1 MGVLQA
7 GDALGSSYKLIKKIG
22 SGAVGEVW
30 CVSQERGGPS
40 LAAKLLR
47 PEHVQDTDLVEKFIK
62 ERSVL
67 LSLQHQN
74 IVVARDLVVEGE
86 QLAIVM
92 DLVKGGTL
100 RDALEAQGT
109 FTPASALDYTVQV
122 LDALA
127 VAHQKGVTHRDIK
140 PDNVLLDHGQAKV
153 SDFGIASV
161 LQGAKKSTSGM
172 LGTPAYM
179 PPELFTRGEAG
190 TAGDIYATGIMLYE
204 LLSGRTPFAGNGN
217 DYTLSFRHVSTIPP
231 RLEIP
236 DPLWDALSAM
246 MKKDPAARPD
256 ASSNAHQLRGLSKK
270 YAQLPALAFA
280 GEPEH
285 FEALERPATVIR
297 SSDQPK
303 NKSEDKPAGSLESSG
318 LPDLGVPSSHT
329 VVRPMGFRK
338 PAAPVDEEPATAQRN
353 QFIRPEWLTTK
364 AMWLLGAA
372 TFLIVV
378 LVLGFTLIPGL
389 AGESKLSAQAL
400 TATQQDQILPSGLGI
415 SRRAEYRP
423 QTGEVELTLTYAAQ
437 KTPLQGEFFEALPA
451 IGDGDTCPNV
461 LWEGAKAVRNQQS
474 INGVSGECGW
484 KLSGLSIPKQST
496 AEIKAKLNLEIAD
509 QQALEHW
516 LKSAAESTLA
526 AMTDPTTQGSA
537 YPAQRLQNIAVKT
550 PTRTVSQTPLP
561 VKLIPVWPSGP
572 DELNPIYA
580 SPATG
585 KPTAVLQ
592 AVSQGEAGVRFADGC
607 SGALAVSKDG
617 LVVTA
622 LSVSP
627 QCSVRATVG
636 NFTELVSNQF
646 SITTR

>member
-30 CVSQERGGPS
+30 RVSHLRGGLD

-47 PEHVQDTDLVEKFIK
+47 PEHAQDSDLVEKFIK

-67 LSLQHQN
+67 LSLQHEN
-74 IVVARDLVVEGE
+74 IVVARDLVVEGD

-92 DLVKGGTL
+92 DLVEGGTL
-100 RDALEAQGT
+100 RDALQSHGT
-109 FTPASALDYTVQV
+109 LVPGSALGYTIQV

-127 VAHQKGVTHRDIK
+127 VAHQNGVTHRDIK
-140 PDNVLLDHGQAKV
+140 PDNVLLDHEMAKV

-190 TAGDIYATGIMLYE
+190 TSGDIYATGVLLYE
-204 LLSGRTPFAGNGN
+204 LLAGRTPFAGSGN
-217 DYTLSFRHVSTIPP
+217 DYTLSFRHVSTVPP
-231 RLEIP
+231 RLDLPET
-236 DPLWDALSAM
+236 LWDALSSMLA
-246 MKKDPAARPD
+246 KDPSDRPD
-256 ASSNAHQLRGLSKK
+256 ASTAAYQLRELAKK
-270 YAQLPALAFA
+270 YADLPALVVTE
-280 GEPEH
+280 EPTE
-285 FEALERPATVIR
+285 FRELERPATVIR
-297 SSDQPK
+297 SSEKLQST
-303 NKSEDKPAGSLESSG
+303 SEPETSQAQESPE
-318 LPDLGVPSSHT
+318 LPDLGIPSNHT
-329 VVRPMGFRK
+329 VIRPMGTRK
-338 PAAPVDEEPATAQRN
+338 PAVPIEKEPETDQRS
-353 QFIRPEWLTTK
+353 QVKRPDWLTTK
-364 AMWLLGAA
+364 AIWLLSTAA
-372 TFLIVV
+372 FLLVV
-378 LVLGFTLIPGL
+378 LILGIILIPG
-389 AGESKLSAQAL
+389 AGGKGKANAEKL

-415 SRRAEYRP
+415 TRRAVYDS
-423 QTGEVELTLTYAAQ
+423 QTGDVELTVTYSAQ
-437 KTPLQGEFFEALPA
+437 KTPLRGEFFESLPA
-451 IGDGDTCPNV
+451 SGDGSTCPNAT
-461 LWEGAKAVRNQQS
+461 WDGAKAVRNQQS
-474 INGVSGECGW
+474 INGVAGDCGW
-484 KLSGLSIPKQST
+484 QLTDVAVPKQST
-496 AEIKAKLNLEIAD
+496 AEARAKLHLEMAD
-509 QQALEHW
+509 QQALDEW
-516 LKSAAESTLA
+516 LKSAAEATQK
-526 AMTDPTTQGSA
+526 AMSDPATQGSA
-537 YPAQRLQNIAVKT
+537 YPIQRLQDIAVKS

-592 AVSQGEAGVRFADGC
+592 SVSQGEAGVRFADGC

-627 QCSVRATVG
+627 QCTVRATVG
-636 NFTELVSNQF
+636 NYTDLQSNPF

>member
-1 MGVLQA
+1 MSVLQA

-30 CVSQERGGPS
+30 CVSQERGGPD

-47 PEHVQDTDLVEKFIK
+47 QEHVQDSDLVEKFIK

-67 LSLQHQN
+67 LNLKHQN
-74 IVVARDLVVEGE
+74 IVVARDLVVEGQ

-92 DLVKGGTL
+92 DLVEGGTL

-109 FTPASALDYTVQV
+109 LVPSAAIDYTVQV

-140 PDNVLLDHGQAKV
+140 PDNVLLDNGQAKV

-190 TAGDIYATGIMLYE
+190 TAGDIYATGVLLYE
-204 LLSGRTPFAGNGN
+204 LLAGRTPFAGTGN
-217 DYTLSFRHVSTIPP
+217 DYTLSFRHVSTVPP
-231 RLEIP
+231 RLDIP
-236 DPLWDALSAM
+236 DPLWEALSAM
-246 MKKDPAARPD
+246 LEKDPLRRAD
-256 ASSNAHQLRGLSKK
+256 ATSTAHRLRGLSQK
-270 YAQLPALAFA
+270 YAQLAALELVA
-280 GEPEH
+280 EPEQ
-285 FEALERPATVIR
+285 FEELERPATVIR
-297 SSDQPK
+297 SK
-303 NKSEDKPAGSLESSG
+303 DKPKSTNEVKPGGLPEQNE
-318 LPDLGVPSSHT
+318 LPDLGVPANHT
-329 VVRPMGFRK
+329 VVRSMGTK
-338 PAAPVDEEPATAQRN
+338 EPAAPVDEEPTTDQTS
-353 QFIRPEWLTTK
+353 QFSRPEWLTTK

-372 TFLIVV
+372 AFLI
-378 LVLGFTLIPGL
+378 LALILGFTLIPGSSGKGK
-389 AGESKLSAQAL
+389 ASDEAL
-400 TATQQDQILPSGLGI
+400 TATQRDQILPSGLGI
-415 SRRAEYRP
+415 SRRAQYTP
-423 QTGEVELTLTYAAQ
+423 QTGEVELTVTYAAQ
-437 KTPLQGEFFEALPA
+437 KTPLRGELFESLPA
-451 IGDGDTCPNV
+451 AGDAGSCPNV
-461 LWEGAKAVRNQQS
+461 TWEGAKAARNQQS
-474 INGVSGECGW
+474 INGVAGDCGW
-484 KLSGLSIPKQST
+484 QLSELAIPKQST
-496 AEIKAKLNLEIAD
+496 TEVKAKLKLEIAD
-509 QQALEHW
+509 QQALDQW
-516 LKSAAESTLA
+516 LKSAAEATLT
-526 AMTDPTTQGSA
+526 AMTDPATQGSA
-537 YPAQRLQNIAVKT
+537 YPAQRLQDIAVKT

-585 KPTAVLQ
+585 KPTTVLQ
-592 AVSQGEAGVRFADGC
+592 AVSRGEAGVRFADGC

-627 QCSVRATVG
+627 QCTVRATVG